1 MVLPAVPLRLC
12 KGERDRDRARPVE
25 DRRHREVEP
34 RHADPY
40 PVLLLPRRLARDGL
54 LNRGRG
60 RPVPRVC
67 ERVLLGHRR
76 DRPRHQ
82 HVVHLAQWHARERE
96 LDLPPLDQ
104 RVSKRAG
111 HRYRH
116 RGVDG
121 TWREHED
128 YRDCR
133 VGLLVA
139 ATRHVSLDHC
149 RLDRLGLRGH
159 AGRRGLPESRGR
171 LRLAA
176 APSATA
182 GPMRWAPWKFA
193 VSLFSRS
200 SAGLTSPAAAILQE
214 IATVPTSYARLRSLR
229 SRDSPLHAALLVLF
243 HRVRGRRGTPA
254 HRKALSDGG
263 TRSWPWRSSTK
274 RSFGHSSR
282 GCSTTC
288 ASTKGRSGPSPENTG
303 TTTRPASTHASS
315 AGTSCLPRR

>member
-54 LNRGRG
+54 
-60 RPVPRVC
+60 
-67 ERVLLGHRR
+67 
-76 DRPRHQ
+76 
-82 HVVHLAQWHARERE
+82 
-96 LDLPPLDQ
+96 
-104 RVSKRAG
+104 
-111 HRYRH
+111 
-116 RGVDG
+116 
-121 TWREHED
+121 
-128 YRDCR
+128 
-133 VGLLVA
+133 
-139 ATRHVSLDHC
+139 
-149 RLDRLGLRGH
+149 RGH
-159 AGRRGLPESRGR
+159 TGRRGLPESRGR

-229 SRDSPLHAALLVLF
+229 SRDSPLHA
-243 HRVRGRRGTPA
+243 
-254 HRKALSDGG
+254 
-263 TRSWPWRSSTK
+263 
-274 RSFGHSSR
+274 
-282 GCSTTC
+282 
-288 ASTKGRSGPSPENTG
+288 
-303 TTTRPASTHASS
+303 
-315 AGTSCLPRR
+315 